1 MNGVPPRLGNLPQAS
16 ALGLHSNESVMVHD
30 SARTA
35 KFLAAGPSI
44 PYTCAHPL
52 PDQVTLQLSDG
63 RHNCEKC
70 LPQGAAGV
78 DVFLVAD
85 ELDTERPKLLQRE

>member
-1 MNGVPPRLGNLPQAS
+1 
-16 ALGLHSNESVMVHD
+16 MVHD
-30 SARTA
+30 SARTT
-35 KFLAAGPSI
+35 KFLAAGASI
-44 PYTCAHPL
+44 PYARAHAL

-70 LPQGAAGV
+70 LPQRAAGV

-85 ELDTERPKLLQRE
+85 ELDTERPKLLQCE